1 MMRLN
6 SDEISGPDLLARRE
20 TDGVAL
26 EYLFGHCLGRIDDG
40 GGGQE
45 IGGIGGF
52 LELLM
57 KRSGLSAQVRHAIGS
72 MRQWKDIGGR
82 SRHTGGP
89 EERDAPPG
97 RQTGQPSL

>member
-1 MMRLN
+1 
-6 SDEISGPDLLARRE
+6 
-20 TDGVAL
+20 
-26 EYLFGHCLGRIDDG
+26 
-40 GGGQE
+40 
-45 IGGIGGF
+45 
-52 LELLM
+52 M